1 MFIRLA
7 SHRKWQKFPP
17 STMCREHRYSDFL
30 IVSFSLNVFL
40 DEGDLMA
47 YKVEIIVQYSHHDG
61 SLH

>member
-1 MFIRLA
+1 
-7 SHRKWQKFPP
+7 
-17 STMCREHRYSDFL
+17 MCREHRHSDFL

>member
-1 MFIRLA
+1 MTCRYEDRTESVLRRL
-7 SHRKWQKFPP
+7 RDWVV
-17 STMCREHRYSDFL
+17 L
-30 IVSFSLNVFL
+30 LGL